1 LAAIRLVRLA
11 EEGGQGVY
19 LLVELGILELQIV
32 ESSEDRV
39 KSLLG
44 GHLV

>member
-1 LAAIRLVRLA
+1 M
-11 EEGGQGVY
+11 Y

-32 ESSEDRV
+32 ERSEDRV

-44 GHLV
+44 RHLV